1 MGTMCVASRTK
12 GDVKITWDPKN
23 KEEVAAAEK
32 AFDDL
37 IAKGHLAY
45 DTSDEK
51 DRKAIKKFNAKA
63 GEIVIAPPLTG
74 G

>member
-1 MGTMCVASRTK
+1 MGMLSIASRTK

-51 DRKAIKKFNAKA
+51 DRKAIRKFNAKA